1 MSPRE
6 PGEPASRR
14 RGAGQLEAQVLAV
27 LWAAPGPLTP
37 AQIHTSLDPD
47 LAYNTVHTILTRLCD
62 KGQLQRTTHEGRPAY
77 APTRGAA
84 DWAAGQ
90 MRAVLD
96 RGGDRG
102 AILHRFVTSLDPGD
116 EQILRAALS
125 DHQPTRKP
133 RTRRPAGGREKP

>member
-1 MSPRE
+1 MSRREPRE
-6 PGEPASRR
+6 PASPR
-14 RGAGQLEAQVLAV
+14 RGAGQLEAQVLTV
-27 LWAAPGPLTP
+27 LWAASGPLTP
-37 AQIHTSLDPD
+37 AQIHTSLDPH

-62 KGQLQRTTHEGRPAY
+62 KGQLQRTSHEGRPAY

-102 AILHRFVTSLDPGD
+102 AILHRFVTTLDPAD
-116 EQILRAALS
+116 EQVLRAALREH
-125 DHQPTRKP
+125 DPDAQPP
-133 RTRRPAGGREKP
+133 RRRRAGRDE